1 MTCTGIVEAS
11 VYPSVRCSPACPPP
25 HFAHA
30 LQVQEMMLGGLD
42 SSVLDRIAKILSY
55 MTVQGGCHQLAAP
68 GWQGLQLAAG
78 SLAGRLHC

>member
-1 MTCTGIVEAS
+1 
-11 VYPSVRCSPACPPP
+11 
-25 HFAHA
+25 
-30 LQVQEMMLGGLD
+30 MMLGGLD